1 MTDAQAPCGDPN
13 WRSYPETVIEIRN
26 GSRLLRVDLR
36 ENLSDDLRSD
46 LRCLRRLGEF
56 GVVTAAHPLGRQLS
70 DSENARRHVEL
81 EAELSASGST
91 FLPADGVS
99 PDGRH
104 REPGF
109 AVWLSQDGVRALA
122 QRFEQTAFFFFD
134 GAVFWLVT
142 TDDTREPIRL
152 PASRGGGASSTT
164 SSEWSEWGEQ

>member
-1 MTDAQAPCGDPN
+1 MGAPAQSGDPS
-13 WRSYPETVIEIRN
+13 WGAYPETVLEIRD

-36 ENLSDDLRSD
+36 EDLSDDLRSD

-56 GVVTAAHPLGRQLS
+56 GVVTAANPLGRQLS

-81 EAELSASGST
+81 EAELNASGST

-109 AVWLSQDGVRALA
+109 AVWLAQGGARGFA
-122 QRFEQTAFFFFD
+122 QRFEQTAFFYFD
-134 GAVFWLVT
+134 GTVFWLVT
-142 TDDTREPIRL
+142 TDDSREPIRL
-152 PASRGGGASSTT
+152 PASKGGGASSTT
-164 SSEWSEWGEQ
+164 SSEWGDQ